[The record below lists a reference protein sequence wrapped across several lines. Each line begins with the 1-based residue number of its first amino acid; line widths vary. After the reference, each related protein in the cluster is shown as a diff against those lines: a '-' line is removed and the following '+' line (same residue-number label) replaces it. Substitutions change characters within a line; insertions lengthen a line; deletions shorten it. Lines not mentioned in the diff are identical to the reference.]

1 MTNFNLDTLI
11 LLVLVAGV
19 FAALRWL
26 DRQKVVEL
34 RKELAEQRQLYEKRI
49 HELEQRVDFLVD
61 QLQKAGIRIRDL
73 ETQNQLAIQP
83 APHPTTVSRET
94 DAPIKPLLLICGENA
109 TMCDSDRLSLRRAGI
124 GFQRLYHASKRTV
137 DEELRRRRQDGTLYP
152 WLHITAHAAA
162 DGIQLAD
169 GIADATWWNER
180 LQGIYVVFLAACKTA
195 AVADALAGLVK
206 VVVFIHEDIGD
217 RDASDFT
224 YAFWRRMKEGADPH
238 QAYRQALFEAPQ
250 IAEFVDIRVN

>member
-11 LLVLVAGV
+11 LLVLVVGV
-19 FAALRWL
+19 FAAFRWL

-34 RKELAEQRQLYEKRI
+34 QEELAEQRQRYEQRI
-49 HELEQRVDFLVD
+49 QELERRVDFLVD

-73 ETQNQLAIQP
+73 ENQTQLAT
-83 APHPTTVSRET
+83 HPTAVSRET

-109 TMCDSDRLSLRRAGI
+109 TMCDSDRLSLRRAGV
-124 GFQRLYHASKRTV
+124 GFQRIYHASKRTV
-137 DEELRRRRQDGTLYP
+137 EDELRRRRQDGTLYP
-152 WLHITAHAAA
+152 WLHITAHAGPM
-162 DGIQLAD
+162 GIQLVD
-169 GIADATWWNER
+169 GIADPAWWNER
-180 LQGIYVVFLAACKTA
+180 LVGIKVVFLAACKTA
-195 AVADALAGLVK
+195 AVADALAGLVGT
-206 VVVFIHEDIGD
+206 VVFIHEDIGD

>member
-11 LLVLVAGV
+11 LLVLVVGV

-34 RKELAEQRQLYEKRI
+34 RQELAEQRQRYEQRI
-49 HELEQRVDFLVD
+49 QELERRVDFLVD

-73 ETQNQLAIQP
+73 ENQSEHLP
-83 APHPTTVSRET
+83 TVSRET
-94 DAPIKPLLLICGENA
+94 DAIIKPLLLICGDNA
-109 TMCDSDRLSLRRAGI
+109 TMCDSDRLSLRRAGV
-124 GFQRLYHASKRTV
+124 GFQRLYHASKRTIE
-137 DEELRRRRQDGTLYP
+137 EELRRRRQDGTLYP
-152 WLHITAHAAA
+152 WLHITAHASPE
-162 DGIQLAD
+162 GIQLGD
-169 GIADATWWNER
+169 GIADPTWWNER
-180 LQGIYVVFLAACKTA
+180 LQGIAVVFLAACQTA
-195 AVADALAGLVK
+195 AVADALAGLVT
-206 VVVFIHEDIGD
+206 VVFVHEDIGD

-250 IAEFVDIRVN
+250 IAEFVDIRVH

>member
-11 LLVLVAGV
+11 LLVLVVGV

-34 RKELAEQRQLYEKRI
+34 RQELAEQRQRYEQRI
-49 HELEQRVDFLVD
+49 QELERRVDFLVD

-73 ETQNQLAIQP
+73 ENQSEHLP
-83 APHPTTVSRET
+83 TVSRET
-94 DAPIKPLLLICGENA
+94 DAIIKPLLLICGENA

-124 GFQRLYHASKRTV
+124 GFQRLYHASKRTIE
-137 DEELRRRRQDGTLYP
+137 EELRRRRQDGTLYP
-152 WLHITAHAAA
+152 WLHITAHASPE
-162 DGIQLAD
+162 GIQLGD
-169 GIADATWWNER
+169 GIADPTWWNER
-180 LQGIYVVFLAACKTA
+180 LQGIAVVFLAACQTA
-195 AVADALAGLVK
+195 AVADALAGLVT
-206 VVVFIHEDIGD
+206 VVFVHEDIGD

-250 IAEFVDIRVN
+250 IAEFVDIRVH

>member
-11 LLVLVAGV
+11 LLVLVVGV

-34 RKELAEQRQLYEKRI
+34 RQELAEQRQLYEERI
-49 HELEQRVDFLVD
+49 HELERRVDFLVD

-73 ETQNQLAIQP
+73 ETQNQTPLP
-83 APHPTTVSRET
+83 VSRET
-94 DAPIKPLLLICGENA
+94 DAIIKPLLLICGDNA
-109 TMCDSDRLSLRRAGI
+109 TMCDSDRLSLRRAGV

-137 DEELRRRRQDGTLYP
+137 EEELRRRRQDGTLYP
-152 WLHITAHAAA
+152 WLHITAHAGPA
-162 DGIQLAD
+162 GIQLGDGLAD
-169 GIADATWWNER
+169 PTWWNEH
-180 LQGIYVVFLAACKTA
+180 LQGISVVFLAACQTA
-195 AVADALAGLVK
+195 AVADALAGLVT
-206 VVVFIHEDIGD
+206 VVFVHEDIGD

-250 IAEFVDIRVN
+250 IAEFVDIRVH

>member
-11 LLVLVAGV
+11 LLVLVVGV

-34 RKELAEQRQLYEKRI
+34 RQELAEQRQRYEQRI
-49 HELEQRVDFLVD
+49 QELERRVDFLVD

-73 ETQNQLAIQP
+73 ENQSEHLP
-83 APHPTTVSRET
+83 TVSRET
-94 DAPIKPLLLICGENA
+94 DAIIKPLLLICGDNA
-109 TMCDSDRLSLRRAGI
+109 TMCDSDRLSLRRAGV
-124 GFQRLYHASKRTV
+124 GFQRLYHASKRTIE
-137 DEELRRRRQDGTLYP
+137 EELRRRRQDGTLYP
-152 WLHITAHAAA
+152 WLHITAHASPE
-162 DGIQLAD
+162 GIQLGD
-169 GIADATWWNER
+169 GIADPTWWNER
-180 LQGIYVVFLAACKTA
+180 LQGIQVVFLAACQTA
-195 AVADALAGLVK
+195 AVADALAGLVT
-206 VVVFIHEDIGD
+206 VVFVHEDIGD

-250 IAEFVDIRVN
+250 IAEFVDIRVH